1 MIKKWIFPLSFAL
14 LLTGFAPLF
23 GQGIFLQKDIHVAA
37 DEIRETI
44 ISFGGTITVQGEV
57 EKNVIAFGGKVVIE
71 GKVGE
76 LVLGFGSEI
85 ELRPTAVIKGDVVC
99 LGGKLLK
106 EPETHIKGDVIYFEL
121 NDSKD
126 IKRFFSDGLGGLLGL
141 SLMPFFLIIKLL
153 SLFVWLIFALVLA
166 GIFPRQITY
175 ASSQIRTRFGSV
187 FGVGILSIMAF
198 SVLVVFAAI
207 LSLILIGIPLFFA
220 LVILG
225 YIIKVFGRIILFYF
239 LGESLLKILG
249 KEQAAPIPATLVG
262 FLLVGFIGFIPIIG
276 SLVTLVLSIIGWG
289 VVILTKF
296 GTREN
301 WFKKKS

>member
-1 MIKKWIFPLSFAL
+1 MKKWIFPLFFAFL
-14 LLTGFAPLF
+14 LIGFTPLF
-23 GQGIFLQKDIHVAA
+23 GQGSFLQKDIHVAA
-37 DEIRETI
+37 DELKETV
-44 ISFGGTITVQGEV
+44 ISFGGTITIQGEV
-57 EKNVIAFGGKVVIE
+57 EKNVIAFGGKVMIE

-85 ELRPTAVIKGDVVC
+85 ELKPSAVIKGDVVC

-106 EPETHIKGDVIYFEL
+106 KPETQIKGDVIYFEL

-126 IKRFFSDGLGGLLGL
+126 IKRFFSEGLGGLIGFSMIPL
-141 SLMPFFLIIKLL
+141 FLIIKLL

-175 ASSQIRTRFGSV
+175 ASSQIRTRFGHV

-198 SVLVVFAAI
+198 SFLVIFAA
-207 LSLILIGIPLFFA
+207 LMSLILIGIPLLFA

-225 YIIKVFGRIILFYF
+225 YIIKVFGGIILFYF
-239 LGESLLKILG
+239 LGETLLKILG
-249 KEQAAPIPATLVG
+249 KDQVAPIPATLTG
-262 FLLVGFIGFIPIIG
+262 FFLIGFISFIPIIG
-276 SLVTLVLSIIGWG
+276 QIVTLVLSIIGWG